1 MKALCEDL
9 YMQVKAD
16 LHSANFSHASDT
28 FRWQMPTFQS
38 PFGENEIWVICKATC
53 SVNVTYIPTLPFW
66 TVGSRPPGPSWNLP
80 FWDDPGLNVRY
91 LRIFQ
96 VDHTFYKLD
105 MEILTANNEIRCVRC
120 SHPPSLSST
129 LDPCQQK
136 HLFFWH

>member
-66 TVGSRPPGPSWNLP
+66 TVGSRFQRTAPALPVLPEISRFEMIPVWVSDIYEFFKSITLFTNSIWKSWL
-80 FWDDPGLNVRY
+80 L
-91 LRIFQ
+91 I
-96 VDHTFYKLD
+96 TKLG
-105 MEILTANNEIRCVRC
+105 ACVALI
-120 SHPPSLSST
+120 P
-129 LDPCQQK
+129 
-136 HLFFWH
+136 HLYHQL